1 MQQIYLIGG
10 PNGAGKTTSAMT
22 LLPEF
27 LGINE
32 FVNADSIAFGI
43 SAFNSATVSFSAG
56 KIMLARIS
64 ELIEQKKSFAFETTF
79 ASKIFATLLLKAK
92 KSGYKINL
100 IYIWLHSVELAKKRV
115 KLRVESGGHNV
126 PPKIIE
132 RRFTNGRVNFVK
144 LYMPIADEWS
154 IFDNSEKEIKPIA
167 HQVTGRKIEISNKE
181 IFNKI
186 IDLQ

>member
-1 MQQIYLIGG
+1 MPQIFLIGG
-10 PNGAGKTTSAMT
+10 PNGAGKTTSVMT
-22 LLPEF
+22 LLPDF

-32 FVNADSIAFGI
+32 FVNADTIAFGL

-56 KIMLARIS
+56 KIMLRRIS

-79 ASKIFATLLLKAK
+79 ASKTFAPLLLKSK
-92 KSGYKINL
+92 KLGYTIRL
-100 IYIWLHSVELAKKRV
+100 IYIWLHSVELAKERV

-126 PPKIIE
+126 PLKIIE
-132 RRFTNGRVNFVK
+132 RRFKNGRINFVK

-154 IFDNSEKEIKPIA
+154 IFDNSQKEIKPVA
-167 HQVTGRKIEISNKE
+167 HKVVGKEAEITDRE

-186 IDLQ
+186 IGL